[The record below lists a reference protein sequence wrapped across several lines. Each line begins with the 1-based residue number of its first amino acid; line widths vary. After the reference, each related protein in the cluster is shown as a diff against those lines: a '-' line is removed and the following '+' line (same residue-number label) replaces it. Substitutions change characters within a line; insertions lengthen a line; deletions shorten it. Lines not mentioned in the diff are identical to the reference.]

1 MIILMLASVFLGV
14 FFTQFNFTPDILI
27 KNSEILTEY
36 SLFLMLILIGYDMGR
51 DKESLKKLLNTDRRA
66 FLLPLG
72 TVVGTLVGGYIAS
85 FVINLS
91 AKDSMAIASGFG
103 WYSLSAIIIADAK
116 GADLGSIAFLTN
128 VSRELFSII
137 LIPFVVKYIGPY
149 VAIAPGGAT
158 TMDTTLPLIEKYAG
172 ESAAVIAFIHGFIL
186 SALVPFC
193 VSLFL

>member
-1 MIILMLASVFLGV
+1 MLASVFLGV

-116 GADLGSIAFLTN
+116 GTDLGSIAFLTN

>member
-1 MIILMLASVFLGV
+1 MLASVFLGV

>member
-1 MIILMLASVFLGV
+1 MLASVFLGV

-36 SLFLMLILIGYDMGR
+36 SLFLMLVLIGYDMGR